1 MTPGPRGEPAP
12 SLWTDTGSAALL
24 RPPLDGDATVD
35 VVIVGAGYSGL
46 WTALTLRR
54 LDPALSVLV
63 VEAERVGFG
72 ASGRNGG
79 WCSGQ
84 FPVDIAEMG
93 ARFGRAPALAMATA
107 LSAAV
112 RDVGAQCA
120 SEGIDA
126 EFVAA
131 GTLTAARTPR
141 QMRDA
146 EAEVELAHA
155 SGLGDGDVCL
165 LSADEARGLVG
176 ASRTLGGVFSPHCAA
191 LHPQRLVHGLA
202 LAAER
207 HGVRIVERTRAERIE
222 PFVVTTDRGTIRA
235 SIVVRATEGWTPE
248 LPGLRRRVV
257 PVYSLMIAT
266 RVLTDGDWERI
277 RWPTRVTFSD
287 GRMMIV
293 YGQRTAD
300 GRIAFGGRGA
310 PYRSGSRVHSSMENN
325 AAVHRSLEEALVDL
339 FPSLRGVEITHRWGG
354 PLGIHRDWMPSVGV
368 DRATGLAWLGGYV
381 GDGVAAANLAG
392 RTVAELIVGQE
403 TERTSLPWV
412 DRRSRPWEPEPLR
425 TIGVR
430 GGQWLASSIDRA
442 DSLGKPGAVRR
453 RLLASLW

>member
-1 MTPGPRGEPAP
+1 MR
-12 SLWTDTGSAALL
+12 SLWSDTGSPQFP
-24 RPPLDGDATVD
+24 RPPLDGDTSVD

-54 LDPALSVLV
+54 LEPALSVLV
-63 VEAERVGFG
+63 VEAEHVGFG

-84 FPVDIAEMG
+84 FPVDVAEMG
-93 ARFGRAPALAMATA
+93 ARFGRAPALAMAAA
-107 LSAAV
+107 LAAAV
-112 RDVGAQCA
+112 RDVGSQCA

-131 GTLTAARTPR
+131 GTVTAARTPR

-146 EAEVELAHA
+146 EAQVELAHA
-155 SGLGDGDVCL
+155 SGLGDGDIRL
-165 LSADEARGLVG
+165 LSADEASSLVG
-176 ASRTLGGVFSPHCAA
+176 ASGTLGGVFSPHCAA
-191 LHPQRLVHGLA
+191 LQPQRLVHGLA
-202 LAAER
+202 FAAER
-207 HGVRIVERTRAERIE
+207 HGVRIVEHTRAERIE
-222 PFVVTTDRGTIRA
+222 PFFVTTARGTIRA
-235 SIVVRATEGWTPE
+235 SVVVRATEGWTPE

-266 RVLTDGDWERI
+266 RVLTDSEWERVH
-277 RWPTRVTFSD
+277 WPSRVTFSD
-287 GRMMIV
+287 GRTMIV

-310 PYRSGSRVHSSMENN
+310 PYRSGSRVHPSMENN

-339 FPSLRGVEITHRWGG
+339 FPGLRGVDITHRWGG
-354 PLGIHRDWMPSVGV
+354 PLGIHRDWMPSLGL

-392 RTVAELIVGQE
+392 RTVAELIVGKE

-412 DRRSRPWEPEPLR
+412 NHRSGAWEPEPLR

-430 GGQWLASSIDRA
+430 GGQWLAASIDRA
-442 DSLGKPGAVRR
+442 DSRGNSAAVRR

>member
-1 MTPGPRGEPAP
+1 MIAAVGRGSRP
-12 SLWTDTGSAALL
+12 LWADTGVVPVA
-24 RPPLDGDATVD
+24 RPPLDGSTTVD
-35 VVIVGAGYSGL
+35 VVVVGAGYSGL

-54 LDPALSVLV
+54 LEPSLSVLV
-63 VEAERVGFG
+63 VEAESVGFG

-84 FPVDIAEMG
+84 FPVDIASMG
-93 ARFGRAPALAMATA
+93 ARFGRAPALAMAAA
-107 LSAAV
+107 LAAAV
-112 RDVGAQCA
+112 RDVGAQCS

-146 EAEVELAHA
+146 EAEVELAHG
-155 SGLGDGDVCL
+155 SGLGDADMRL
-165 LSADEARGLVG
+165 LSAEGAGSLVG

-191 LHPQRLVHGLA
+191 LHPLRLVHGLA

-207 HGVRIVERTRAERIE
+207 HGATIVESTRVERIE
-222 PFVVTTDRGTIRA
+222 PFAVSTDRGRIRA
-235 SIVVRATEGWTPE
+235 SIVVRATEGWTPQ

-266 RVLTDGDWERI
+266 RVLTDVEWERI
-277 RWPTRVTFSD
+277 RWPSRVTFSD

-310 PYRSGSRVHSSMENN
+310 PYRSGSRVHPSMENN

-354 PLGIHRDWMPSVGV
+354 PLGLHRDWMPSVGL

-392 RTVAELIVGQE
+392 RTVAELIVGKE
-403 TERTSLPWV
+403 TERTLLPWV
-412 DRRSRPWEPEPLR
+412 DHRSRPWEPEPLR
-425 TIGVR
+425 TIGVC

-442 DSLGKPGAVRR
+442 DSRGNSASARR
-453 RLLASLW
+453 RLLACLR

>member
-1 MTPGPRGEPAP
+1 MSAREGAR
-12 SLWTDTGSAALL
+12 SLWSDTGSPSLP

-54 LDPALSVLV
+54 LEPSLSVLV
-63 VEAERVGFG
+63 VEAQHVGFG

-84 FPVDIAEMG
+84 FPVGVGEM
-93 ARFGRAPALAMATA
+93 AVRFGRAPALSMATA
-107 LSAAV
+107 LAAAV
-112 RDVGAQCA
+112 RDVGAQCS

-126 EFVAA
+126 EFVAV
-131 GTLTAARTPR
+131 GTVTAARTPR
-141 QMRDA
+141 QLRDA

-155 SGLGDGDVCL
+155 SGLGDGDVRL
-165 LSADEARGLVG
+165 LSADEASRLVG
-176 ASRTLGGVFSPHCAA
+176 ASRTLGGVYSPHCAA

-207 HGVRIVERTRAERIE
+207 HGARIVEHTRVERIE

-266 RVLTDGDWERI
+266 RVLTEAEWERVH
-277 RWPTRVTFSD
+277 WPSRITFSD
-287 GRMMIV
+287 GRTMVV

-310 PYRSGSRVHSSMENN
+310 PYRSGSRVHPSMENN

-354 PLGIHRDWMPSVGV
+354 PLGIHRDWMPSVGL
-368 DRATGLAWLGGYV
+368 DRSTGLAWLGGYV

-392 RTVAELIVGQE
+392 RTAAELIVGRE

-412 DRRSRPWEPEPLR
+412 NHRSRAWEPEPLR

-430 GGQWLASSIDRA
+430 GGQWLAASIDRA
-442 DSLGKPGAVRR
+442 DSRRSGASVRR

>member
-1 MTPGPRGEPAP
+1 MTAVVRRGSRP
-12 SLWTDTGSAALL
+12 LWGDTGVVPLA
-24 RPPLDGDATVD
+24 RPPLDGDTIVD
-35 VVIVGAGYSGL
+35 VVVVGAGYSGL

-63 VEAERVGFG
+63 VEAEHVGFG

-84 FPVDIAEMG
+84 FPVDIAAMG
-93 ARFGRAPALAMATA
+93 ARFGRGPALAMATA
-107 LSAAV
+107 LAAAV
-112 RDVGAQCA
+112 RDVGAQCE

-126 EFVAA
+126 DFVAA
-131 GTLTAARTPR
+131 GTMTAARTPR

-146 EAEVELAHA
+146 EAEVELAHG
-155 SGLGDGDVCL
+155 SGLGDADVRL
-165 LSADEARGLVG
+165 LSADEAGSLVG

-207 HGVRIVERTRAERIE
+207 HGARIVESTRAERIE
-222 PFVVTTDRGTIRA
+222 PFAVTTDRGTVRA

-266 RVLTDGDWERI
+266 RVLTDDEWERI
-277 RWPTRVTFSD
+277 RWPTRVTISD

-310 PYRSGSRVHSSMENN
+310 PYRSGSRVRSSMEDNV
-325 AAVHRSLEEALVDL
+325 AVHRSLEEALVDM

-354 PLGIHRDWMPSVGV
+354 PLGLHRDWMPSVGL

-392 RTVAELIVGQE
+392 RTVAELILGKE

-412 DRRSRPWEPEPLR
+412 DHRSRPWEPEPFR

-442 DSLGKPGAVRR
+442 DSLGKPAAVRR

>member
-1 MTPGPRGEPAP
+1 MTVSTGDGARP
-12 SLWTDTGSAALL
+12 LWSDTGHVPFA
-24 RPPLDGDATVD
+24 RPPLNGGESVD
-35 VVIVGAGYSGL
+35 VVIIGAGYSGL

-54 LDPALSVLV
+54 LAPALSVLV
-63 VEAERVGFG
+63 VDAERVGFG

-84 FPVDIAEMG
+84 FPVDIADMG
-93 ARFGRAPALAMATA
+93 TRFGRPAALAMAKSLA
-107 LSAAV
+107 AAV

-141 QMRDA
+141 QLRDA
-146 EAEVELAHA
+146 SAEVELAHA
-155 SGLGDGDVCL
+155 SGLGDGDVRL
-165 LSADEARGLVG
+165 LSAVEASCLVG

-207 HGVRIVERTRAERIE
+207 HGARIVERTRVQRIE
-222 PFVVTTDRGTIRA
+222 PFVVTTDGGTIRA
-235 SIVVRATEGWTPE
+235 AIVVRATEGWTPE

-266 RVLTDGDWERI
+266 RVLTDSEWERV
-277 RWPTRVTFSD
+277 RWPSRVTFSD
-287 GRMMIV
+287 GRTMIV

-310 PYRSGSRVHSSMENN
+310 PYRFGSRVHPSMENN

-339 FPSLRGVEITHRWGG
+339 FPSLHGVEITHRWGG
-354 PLGIHRDWMPSVGV
+354 PLAIHRDWMPSVGL
-368 DRATGLAWLGGYV
+368 DRSTGLAWLGGYV

-392 RTVAELIVGQE
+392 RTVAELIVGRE

-412 DRRSRPWEPEPLR
+412 NHRSRAWEPEPLR
-425 TIGVR
+425 TFGVR
-430 GGQWLASSIDRA
+430 GAQWLASSIDRT
-442 DSLGKPGAVRR
+442 DSCGTSAPARR

>member
-1 MTPGPRGEPAP
+1 MIGSVKGRAG
-12 SLWTDTGSAALL
+12 SLWSDTGGPSIL
-24 RPPLDGDATVD
+24 RASLDGDTNVD

-46 WTALTLRR
+46 WTALAIRR
-54 LDPALSVLV
+54 LEPALSVLV
-63 VEAERVGFG
+63 VEAEQVGFG

-84 FPVDIAEMG
+84 FPVDIADLG
-93 ARFGRAPALAMATA
+93 ARFGRTAALAMATA
-107 LSAAV
+107 LAAAV
-112 RDVGAQCA
+112 RDVGAQCS

-131 GTLTAARTPR
+131 GTVTAARTPR

-146 EAEVELAHA
+146 EAEVGLAHA
-155 SGLGDGDVCL
+155 SGLGDGDIRL
-165 LSADEARGLVG
+165 LSADEASGFVG
-176 ASRTLGGVFSPHCAA
+176 ASRVLGGVYSPHCAA

-207 HGVRIVERTRAERIE
+207 QGARIVEHTRAERIE
-222 PFVVTTDRGTIRA
+222 PFMVTTDRGTIRA

-266 RVLTDGDWERI
+266 RVLTDAEWERVG
-277 RWPTRVTFSD
+277 WPSRVTFSD
-287 GRMMIV
+287 GRTMVV

-310 PYRSGSRVHSSMENN
+310 PYRSGSRVHASMENN
-325 AAVHRSLEEALVDL
+325 AAVHRSLEEAIVDL
-339 FPSLRGVEITHRWGG
+339 FPSLRGVHITHRWGG
-354 PLGIHRDWMPSVGV
+354 PLGIHRDWMPSVGL
-368 DRATGLAWLGGYV
+368 DRSTGLAWLGGYV

-392 RTVAELIVGQE
+392 RTLAELIVGNE

-412 DRRSRPWEPEPLR
+412 NHSSSAWEPEPLR
-425 TIGVR
+425 TFGVR
-430 GGQWLASSIDRA
+430 GGQWLAASIDRA
-442 DSLGKPGAVRR
+442 DSRGKRAAARR